1 MRNPEKKDS
10 TISAVA
16 EGAILGFSASILLA
30 RRRCNSVELSTPIPG
45 LPLSRYSS
53 STQPGQ
59 GVQHPLAEISSSSAG
74 KKMGLT
80 GAAFLWKEVNFL
92 P

>member
-1 MRNPEKKDS
+1 M
-10 TISAVA
+10 
-16 EGAILGFSASILLA
+16 A
-30 RRRCNSVELSTPIPG
+30 RRRCNSAQLSTPIPG

-53 STQPGQ
+53 PTQPGQ
-59 GVQHPLAEISSSSAG
+59 GVQRPLAEISSSSAG

-80 GAAFLWKEVNFL
+80 GAAFSWKGENFL

>member
-1 MRNPEKKDS
+1 MLNPEKKDS

-16 EGAILGFSASILLA
+16 EGAILGFSASILMA
-30 RRRCNSVELSTPIPG
+30 RRRCNSAQLSTPIHG

-53 STQPGQ
+53 PTQPGQ
-59 GVQHPLAEISSSSAG
+59 GVQLPLAEISRKENG
-74 KKMGLT
+74 VN
-80 GAAFLWKEVNFL
+80 GAAFSWKSENFL